1 MSNSFGEGYVSKVA
15 QVQGEQTGKQQT
27 TGLDLATTETATIAG
42 DITLGELRTV
52 LLSLNAALLII
63 VPVVAWV
70 LTERSL
76 RPVRRAYEQQS
87 DFVSDASHEL
97 RTPLTVMRGELDLA
111 LKKTRTGREYQNAL
125 QGTLSEVHRLE
136 ELVDDLLL
144 LAQSD
149 QRSLLPSFESVNII
163 ETLQSAQKRLQ
174 PYARKHAVTVEVEPQ
189 TSQLQVAGS
198 QTMLERLF
206 TNIISN
212 AIKYS
217 DKSNIVT
224 IRLSK
229 RNDVV
234 HITITDHGR
243 GMTKLAVKRAFD
255 RFYRESYS
263 RSDEGIGLGLAI
275 SKSIT
280 EKHHGTL
287 QIDSSK
293 GNGTTV
299 TIRLPLIG

>member
-1 MSNSFGEGYVSKVA
+1 
-15 QVQGEQTGKQQT
+15 
-27 TGLDLATTETATIAG
+27 
-42 DITLGELRTV
+42 
-52 LLSLNAALLII
+52 
-63 VPVVAWV
+63 
-70 LTERSL
+70 
-76 RPVRRAYEQQS
+76 
-87 DFVSDASHEL
+87 
-97 RTPLTVMRGELDLA
+97 
-111 LKKTRTGREYQNAL
+111 
-125 QGTLSEVHRLE
+125 
-136 ELVDDLLL
+136 
-144 LAQSD
+144 
-149 QRSLLPSFESVNII
+149 LPSFESVNII

>member
-15 QVQGEQTGKQQT
+15 QAQGEQTGKHQSG
-27 TGLDLATTETATIAG
+27 GLDLATTETATIAG

-70 LTERSL
+70 LTDRSL
-76 RPVRRAYEQQS
+76 RPVRRAYEQQR

-97 RTPLTVMRGELDLA
+97 RTPLTIMRGELDLA
-111 LKKTRTGREYQNAL
+111 LKKSRTGREYQNAL
-125 QGTLSEVHRLE
+125 RGTLSEVHRLE
-136 ELVDDLLL
+136 HLVDDLLL

-149 QRSLLPSFESVNII
+149 QRSLLPSTESVNIT

-174 PYARKHAVTVEVEPQ
+174 QYAVKHAVTVEFETQ

-217 DKSNIVT
+217 DNSSVVT

-229 RNDVV
+229 RNDSV

-243 GMTKLAVKRAFD
+243 GMTKIALKRAFD
-255 RFYRESYS
+255 RFYRESDS

-287 QIDSSK
+287 QIDSTK
-293 GNGTTV
+293 GSGTTV
-299 TIRLPLIG
+299 TIRLPIIS